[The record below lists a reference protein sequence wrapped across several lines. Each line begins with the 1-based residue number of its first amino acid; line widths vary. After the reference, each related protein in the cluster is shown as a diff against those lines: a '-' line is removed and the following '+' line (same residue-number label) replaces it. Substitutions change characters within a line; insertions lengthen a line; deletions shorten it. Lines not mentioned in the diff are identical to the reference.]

1 MFIGLFTSCNCL
13 HKCIVYKS
21 GCRTLY
27 IQGPDGNTV
36 NANIFADFNFRG
48 FGRFSYFRDFN
59 FRGFDSQIFFISTW
73 KFQL

>member
-27 IQGPDGNTV
+27 IQGPG
-36 NANIFADFNFRG
+36 
-48 FGRFSYFRDFN
+48 
-59 FRGFDSQIFFISTW
+59 SQIGAETDNIAETYLVLPSFMDKSEQCKAVTHSRD
-73 KFQL
+73 